1 MTIFLVALNG
11 FDYDSDDK
19 ISLSFF
25 VEAGS
30 GEKALDKV
38 SGYTRVRSLRSV
50 TYMNAKTL

>member
-19 ISLSFF
+19 VTLSFF

-38 SGYTRVRSLRSV
+38 SGYNRVRSLKTV
-50 TYMNAKTL
+50 TYINAKRM